1 MIDNGAP
8 REAHPGILGT
18 FVVVGEGAAG
28 DATGHVSGPNVS
40 CPASLARVD
49 PCAANEMSYAAMF
62 GGSRGGSVQLIIQWK
77 NSG

>member
-40 CPASLARVD
+40 CPASLA
-49 PCAANEMSYAAMF
+49 PANEMSYAAMF
-62 GGSRGGSVQLIIQWK
+62 GGSRCGSVQLIIQWK
-77 NSG
+77 DSG